1 MTMILILAAL
11 AGGAAEAAADQC
23 RRVHHT
29 ADGRTV
35 ETMVA
40 LDGDGVS
47 ASSSSRASGSG
58 SSRSS
63 VSASSSSSS
72 SGSESTATSVS
83 VVDGV
88 RRSTTIRRDR
98 NGCVITVDDRPP
110 KE

>member
-35 ETMVA
+35 ETMVT

-47 ASSSSRASGSG
+47 ASSRASGSG